1 MNMSINTD
9 GFLRQPTGAFLV
21 AQMVQNP
28 SANGGDKGST
38 PGLGISPGEMAS
50 HSSIL
55 AWEIPR
61 TEEPDVYSPQGPKEL
76 GMTE

>member
-28 SANGGDKGST
+28 SANAGRQGIDPWVGNIPWRNGKPLQYSC
-38 PGLGISPGEMAS
+38 LGNPTDRG
-50 HSSIL
+50 
-55 AWEIPR
+55 
-61 TEEPDVYSPQGPKEL
+61 T
-76 GMTE
+76 

>member
-9 GFLRQPTGAFLV
+9 GFLRQPTRAFLV
-21 AQMVQNP
+21 AQMAKNP
-28 SANGGDKGST
+28 SANAGETGSA
-38 PGLGISPGEMAS
+38 PGLGIFPGEMAS

-55 AWEIPR
+55 AWEIPP
-61 TEEPDVYSPQGPKEL
+61 TEEPDGHSPQGRKEL